1 MTTRPAPSPKTSP
14 ATNGVGPPS
23 EVIVDDADDPRLA
36 PYRRLTDRT
45 LRDRAPGA
53 DEPSAPEAPHG
64 RFLAEGH
71 YVLERLVGAGAPV
84 LSVLLTDRR
93 VEAARGYLAG
103 YAGPRYV
110 VSEAVASE
118 VAGFPVHRGVL
129 GVVARP
135 ASPSID
141 QLADGASLLVYLD
154 GLTDTENVGA
164 IFRSASALGVDGVV
178 IGPGTADPL
187 YRRCVR
193 VSSGASAVLAWSPD
207 RHGDALDR
215 LGALGWRRVGLSPE
229 GPSTLEELVGRPAER
244 TVLIVGSEGPGL
256 GKQGRAGC
264 DELVSIPIA
273 DGSDS
278 LNVAATAAIALYRLS
293 LGR

>member
-1 MTTRPAPSPKTSP
+1 MEI
-14 ATNGVGPPS
+14 G
-23 EVIVDDADDPRLA
+23 VDDADDPRLA
-36 PYRRLTDRT
+36 PYRRLTDRA
-45 LRDRAPGA
+45 LRNDSAAGGGELAAA
-53 DEPSAPEAPHG
+53 DAPHG

-71 YVLERLVGAGAPV
+71 YVLERLVTAGAPV

-93 VEAARGYLAG
+93 VEAARSYLAG

-110 VSEAVASE
+110 LSEALASE

-135 ASPSID
+135 EPPSID

-164 IFRSASALGVDGVV
+164 IFRSASALGVAGVIV
-178 IGPGTADPL
+178 GPGTADPL

-193 VSSGASAVLAWSPD
+193 VSSGASAVLGWAHD
-207 RHGDALDR
+207 RPGDALDR
-215 LGALGWRRVGLSPE
+215 LGASGWRRVGLSPE
-229 GPSTLEELVGRPAER
+229 GSATVEELAARPAAR

-256 GKQGRAGC
+256 GRWGRAGC
-264 DELVSIPIA
+264 DELVRIPMA

-278 LNVAATAAIALYRLS
+278 LNVAASAAIALYRLS
-293 LGR
+293 LSKFE